1 MIVTLFRNLLLSFS
15 KRNIF
20 LNHKT
25 ISNVMFY
32 VNVGNAIEIEMKQIS
47 KYFRFKLFS
56 RPKLKKH
63 VFLDSVFPNKY

>member
-1 MIVTLFRNLLLSFS
+1 
-15 KRNIF
+15 
-20 LNHKT
+20 
-25 ISNVMFY
+25 MFY